1 MFGMESPIGAQ
12 STDTIPPYPQPQSG
26 GASDPQAVDN
36 VSTAGERILR
46 AEADWMRGYG
56 DSLRNQAE
64 AACFEQMAV
73 EKQIQ
78 NYERLRAPIEA
89 RREAKAKAAQAD
101 ATGGALNWPAALQKP
116 EFKPQ
121 LQMISACLGRWIEQE
136 HTLSRTDRSEL
147 KRSLEPLQTHLRR
160 QRLYN
165 GSNAE
170 LTQGQ
175 DLLQKIDTLVFSN
188 RPPVEKFAVS
198 QPCGK

>member
-1 MFGMESPIGAQ
+1 
-12 STDTIPPYPQPQSG
+12 
-26 GASDPQAVDN
+26 
-36 VSTAGERILR
+36 
-46 AEADWMRGYG
+46 MRGYG

-101 ATGGALNWPAALQKP
+101 AAQRRRENRARQYDDYRVAQNLLPEIEATGGALNWPAALQKP